1 VEPLLSVK
9 DLHVAFHRD
18 IGTIPVLNGVDIT
31 LAAGESLGI
40 VGESGSGKT
49 VLVRAILRLLEHPWQ
64 IDKGR
69 VMFDGSDLLRRSEG
83 ELQQIRGK
91 DIALTTAEPRKHL
104 NPLICIG
111 DQLVNVIRAHASMP
125 RAAALERATDL
136 LRSVGIPDPRVRL
149 NAYPHE
155 LSGGM
160 CQRVII
166 AMALAHHSKLMLV
179 DEPTAGLD
187 VTISRQ
193 ILDLMQTLVR
203 DNNAAMLL
211 VSRDLGVVAHYCQ
224 RVAVIYAGHVVEVAK
239 VADFF
244 ARPLHPYSRRLLR
257 AAAAARD
264 ANRKA
269 EASLGLRAAATAGCP
284 YMPRCPVA
292 RAECAIGLPP
302 MTEQRPGHSAR
313 CLRAG
318 EVAAG
323 ELAA

>member
-1 VEPLLSVK
+1 VR
-9 DLHVAFHRD
+9 DLHVAFRRD
-18 IGTIPVLNGVDIT
+18 VGAIPVLNGVDIT
-31 LAAGESLGI
+31 LAAGESLGV

-49 VLVRAILRLLEHPWQ
+49 VLVRAILRLLEDPWQ
-64 IDKGR
+64 IDSGS
-69 VMFDGSDLLRRSEG
+69 VTFDGSDLLRRSEG
-83 ELQQIRGK
+83 ELQRIRGK

-111 DQLVNVIRAHASMP
+111 DQLVNVIRAHAAMT

-166 AMALAHHSKLMLV
+166 AMALAHRSKLMLV

-224 RVAVIYAGHVVEVAK
+224 RVAVIYAGHVVEIAK

-257 AAAAARD
+257 AAAASRD
-264 ANRKA
+264 ASRKA

-284 YMPRCPVA
+284 YVPRCPVA
-292 RAECAIGLPP
+292 RDECAVALPTI
-302 MTEQRPGHSAR
+302 TEQRPGHSVR